1 MRLPFEFKYEITGMN
16 REMLLVALPFGS
28 PNTGYAIRFVRPN
41 SAFGGTSQTPE
52 TLYEILLKKILT
64 EG

>member
-1 MRLPFEFKYEITGMN
+1 MKKNYSRNGPKKEDLKYDRFYKMAN
-16 REMLLVALPFGS
+16 S
-28 PNTGYAIRFVRPN
+28 DNTGYTVRFVRPN
-41 SAFGGTSQTPE
+41 SAFDGTSQTPE